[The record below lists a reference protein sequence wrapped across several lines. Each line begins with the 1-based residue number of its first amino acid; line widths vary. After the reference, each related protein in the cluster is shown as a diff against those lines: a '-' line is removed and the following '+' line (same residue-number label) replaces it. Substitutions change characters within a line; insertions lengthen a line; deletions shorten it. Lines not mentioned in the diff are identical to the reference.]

1 MKKNKQKQKLKE
13 FIELLKSNDKKLEE
27 FIKKVDN

>member
-1 MKKNKQKQKLKE
+1 MTKNKQKLALKK
-13 FIELLKSNDKKLEE
+13 FIELLQSNNKKLEE

>member
-1 MKKNKQKQKLKE
+1 MTKNKQKQKLKE

>member
-1 MKKNKQKQKLKE
+1 MTKNKQKQKLKE
-13 FIELLKSNDKKLEE
+13 FIGLLKSNDKKLEE

>member
-1 MKKNKQKQKLKE
+1 MTKNKQKLKLKR
-13 FIELLKSNDKKLEE
+13 FIELLQSNNKKLEE

>member
-1 MKKNKQKQKLKE
+1 MTKNKQKLKLKK
-13 FIELLKSNDKKLEE
+13 FIELLQSNNKKLEE

>member
-1 MKKNKQKQKLKE
+1 MTKNKQKLKLKK